1 MNNIILI
8 GYMGSGKTTIGKRL
22 ADVMQQ
28 SFYDTDEMIEQ
39 QTNLKISDIF
49 ANHGEAYFREME
61 THTLEKLQN
70 NLNHVVLSTGGGMP
84 CSEINASLLK
94 SLGTVIYLQVSKE
107 VVVQRLQGDRT
118 RPLLQGEDFEKK
130 VETMLQIRHP
140 LYEKAADIVIATDQL
155 SVDEIVKEILKKKK

>member
-22 ADVMQQ
+22 ADAMQQ

-39 QTNLKISDIF
+39 QANQKISDIF
-49 ANHGEAYFREME
+49 ANQGEAYFREME
-61 THTLEKLQN
+61 THTLEKLQGT
-70 NLNHVVLSTGGGMP
+70 LNHVVLSTGGGMP
-84 CSEINASLLK
+84 CSEINARLLK
-94 SLGTVIYLQVSKE
+94 SLGTVIYLQVSKK
-107 VVVQRLQGDRT
+107 VVVQRLQGDTT

-140 LYEKAADIVIATDQL
+140 LYERVADVVINTDQL
-155 SVDEIVKEILKKKK
+155 SVDEIVNEILLRRK